1 MENPNLIIEEKL
13 FNEYDYIQPVK
24 RRRIAVKI
32 NGPVDILTD
41 NNPEEAWPM
50 IQILTILFK
59 RYPECLK
66 SEDYP
71 TFLKILVN
79 LFMLSRKEENIMNNL
94 YELAAVLLVNEKIYS
109 ITDIENS
116 NIYWDQIWDIL
127 LRYDIIIFILYYI
140 LYVLHL
146 FRILILCLSVL
157 T

>member
-1 MENPNLIIEEKL
+1 MIIEKKL

-24 RRRIAVKI
+24 RRRIAAKI
-32 NGPVDILTD
+32 SGPVDILID

-50 IQILTILFK
+50 IQILTILLK

-79 LFMLSRKEENIMNNL
+79 LFTLSHKEENIMNNL
-94 YELAAVLLVNEKIYS
+94 YELAAVLLVSEKIYT

-127 LRYDIIIFILYYI
+127 LRYDIIIIFILYHI
-140 LYVLHL
+140 
-146 FRILILCLSVL
+146 FIICFTLI
-157 T
+157 